1 MATFTQ
7 EELDFIKAHGN
18 EECSKTWLGL
28 LADPKARGRQ
38 QPSQDYRE
46 HIIDKYEKQRYFLSP
61 ASPLKTIGAATG
73 LRNGAGGVSLSSSS
87 GTVTSP
93 SSPSSA
99 SSVNSSAAAN
109 ADQNNNN
116 NVIQQNQ
123 LNLKAIQLTPPAST
137 RTSGRHHQ
145 QQPNNNNSLNNNNS
159 NSNISRGGFN
169 GSSAFAEDSLFSEA
183 STKQQQQQQWTN
195 LNSNQGSLFGTA
207 NNNNNNNIISNG
219 FKSNTNNINNNSFGA
234 FGQGSGSTGAA
245 MAPPGQHMT
254 ATSTSGG
261 FVADFGSADIFNA
274 NVINGG
280 TNNNNNKSNNNNNI
294 NGGLVMM
301 NGHGERT
308 EGGALNRSNAVKR
321 RNGSLTAGEQQAIT
335 HNGFSNGTTATMA
348 VAGQK
353 KPEENFADFDHNP
366 IFNSAGE

>member
-116 NVIQQNQ
+116 NVIQLNQ

-145 QQPNNNNSLNNNNS
+145 QQPNNNNNNSLNNNNS

-219 FKSNTNNINNNSFGA
+219 FKSNNNINNNSFGA
-234 FGQGSGSTGAA
+234 FGQGSGPTGAA

-280 TNNNNNKSNNNNNI
+280 TNNNNIKSSNNNNN

-321 RNGSLTAGEQQAIT
+321 RNGSVTAGEQQAIT
-335 HNGFSNGTTATMA
+335 NNGFSNGTTA